1 MLVVM
6 SQSAQASDVERVVAA
21 IQALGFEAR
30 PIPGEKRT
38 SIGVVGNDGRVEA
51 DSIEGLPGVQEV
63 LHVSA
68 PYKLVSRE
76 WQPHGTVIRLPNGV
90 EIGGEQVVVMA
101 GPCGVESEA
110 QLMTTAAAVHAA
122 GARVLRGGAFKPRSS
137 PYSFQGMGESGLKLL
152 AKARDVYGLAIISE
166 AIDEPSLDLVEQYAD
181 IIQLGARNM
190 QNFALL
196 KRAGRSAKPILLKRA
211 PAATFKEWLLAA
223 EYILAGGN
231 QQVILCER
239 GIRGFEEY
247 TRNTFDLSAIPSL
260 KQLSHLPVL
269 ADPSHGTGR
278 RDLIRSVSQGAVAA
292 GADGLLIEVHCNPL
306 EAKSDGPQSLYP
318 EQFQILMNGV
328 RAVAEAVGRSV

>member
-6 SQSAQASDVERVVAA
+6 SQTAQSSDIDRVVAA

-38 SIGVVGNDGRVEA
+38 SIGVVGNDGRIEA
-51 DSIEGLPGVQEV
+51 DSIQGLPGVQEV

-76 WQPHGTVIRLPNGV
+76 WQSRNTVIRLPNGV
-90 EIGGEQVVVMA
+90 EIGGDQVIVMA

-110 QLMTTAAAVHAA
+110 QLMTTAEVVHAA

-137 PYSFQGMGESGLKLL
+137 PYSFQGMGEEGLKLL
-152 AKARDVYGLAIISE
+152 AKAREVYGLAIISE

-196 KRAGRSAKPILLKRA
+196 KRAGRSTKPVLLKRA

-247 TRNTFDLSAIPSL
+247 TRNTFDLSAIPSM
-260 KQLSHLPVL
+260 KHLSHLPVV

-278 RDLIRSVSQGAVAA
+278 RELIQGVSQGAVAA

-318 EQFQILMNGV
+318 EQFRTLMQGV
-328 RAVAEAVGRSV
+328 AAVVSAVGRSV